1 MTAPT
6 TDAPSPGLIER
17 LGWRAERR
25 PEPGFAHALG
35 AGAAAFAVFAVF
47 ALVIEVTSNDAT
59 GPGVIAYLLLG
70 IASILL
76 GAQMT
81 GPVRAAATT
90 AIVFSVPL
98 IWIFAFVGDG
108 SSGDDTLRWIYLLV
122 SVSYLALYL
131 VSWTRGHA
139 IFLALALLIVAS
151 WVTTEVGGLEG
162 SSVPFQTQISPGVT
176 APFQGSGFEEEDDN
190 TTETSTTSL
199 VIGLI
204 YLGAAAALDRKK
216 LAGVATPFVLAGTI
230 STLSGAVVLGAQES
244 LFWGGFSA
252 VAAGSVVG
260 LVGGLGE
267 NRRFS
272 TWFGTLF
279 VVGGLIAIVVDIVSG
294 DDLSGGSSLE
304 YAGVFA
310 LVAVLMAGAAALAAP
325 RLHEFVD
332 GDINAPKTSD
342 TTA

>member
-1 MTAPT
+1 MSAPIA
-6 TDAPSPGLIER
+6 DAPSLGLMER

-47 ALVIEVTSNDAT
+47 ALVIEVTSQDAT
-59 GPGVIAYLLLG
+59 APGVGFYLLLSV
-70 IASILL
+70 AAILG
-76 GAQMT
+76 GAQMA

-90 AIVFSVPL
+90 ALVFSVPL

-108 SSGDDTLRWIYLLV
+108 TSGDDTLRWIYLLV
-122 SVSYLALYL
+122 SASYLALYL
-131 VSWTRGHA
+131 VSWTKGHA
-139 IFLALALLIVAS
+139 IFLGLALLLLAS
-151 WVTTEVGGLEG
+151 WITTEVGGLEG
-162 SSVPFQTQISPGVT
+162 SSVPFQTQISPS
-176 APFQGSGFEEEDDN
+176 ASSPFESSGFETQNDN

-199 VIGLI
+199 VIGLL

-216 LAGVATPFVLAGTI
+216 LAGVATPFVLAGTL
-230 STLSGAVVLGAQES
+230 STLSGALVLGARES

-252 VAAGSVVG
+252 VAAGTVVG
-260 LVGGLGE
+260 LVGGLGLH
-267 NRRFS
+267 RRFS

-279 VVGGLIAIVVDIVSG
+279 VVGGLIAIVVDFVSG
-294 DDLSGGSSLE
+294 DQLRGGSSLE

-310 LVAVLMAGAAALAAP
+310 AVAILMAGAAALAAP

-332 GDINAPKTSD
+332 GDINAGKTSD
-342 TTA
+342 SA